1 MPGSQLVRKEREEGI
16 LMLSCK
22 DVTQLISES
31 MDHSLPIGKRI
42 GMRLHL
48 LMCKFCSRYER
59 QLLLIR
65 EAAKYLVAAEDKP
78 GEPPG
83 EALSEETK
91 DRIRKSLRNP

>member
-1 MPGSQLVRKEREEGI
+1 
-16 LMLSCK
+16 MLPCR

-31 MDHSLPIGKRI
+31 MDTSLPIGKRI
-42 GMRLHL
+42 GVCVHL

-65 EAAKYLVAAEDKP
+65 ETVRRIAATEEKP

-83 EALSEETK
+83 ETLSEEAK
-91 DRIRKSLRNP
+91 ERIRKSLRNP

>member
-1 MPGSQLVRKEREEGI
+1 
-16 LMLSCK
+16 MLSCK
-22 DVTQLISES
+22 DITRLVSES
-31 MDHSLPIGKRI
+31 MDRSLPLGKRV

-65 EAAKYLVAAEDKP
+65 ETARCLVPAEDKP

-83 EALSEETK
+83 ETLSEETK
-91 DRIRKSLRNP
+91 ERIRKSLRNP